1 MKLEIDNLDGRG
13 LQDYTAAV
21 DSEGLPQIVRRL
33 NKPAEFKAS
42 LLSTGAAFVVPG
54 DGARLV
60 FARAGGQT
68 MFTGYLTAAPEF
80 EYLGWGER
88 GPVYRYNLVAQSDE
102 VILDRKRLPDR
113 SPFVNRSA
121 GNALRQMTQDLLPGA
136 FDLTAAQDVDTLAA
150 YDPDPQKQW
159 SAHAGEIALQT
170 RGAYRTMNGALIFS
184 PEGTATYILS
194 ETDRNF
200 SSGGLKLQSPEAIL
214 NDATILGNV
223 EPQAYVKDYFVGDGL
238 SLKFY
243 LSQTPFTKGS
253 STLFID
259 EFTGTSPDPTRWS
272 VTDPSNAVS
281 TNGGKLR
288 VAGGSGSDGQT
299 LVQFVEEVELG
310 GAWVLQHGNTTFNA
324 ASLGIIGGL
333 YTGAVSQATCLAGF
347 QITPNGVAS
356 NIQALI
362 NGAPVG
368 GALATVTGHQY
379 VFTTRFYSLEIY
391 RQQQRFHSALH
402 PAGSAYGGASVSADV
417 RIVLEVH
424 DIDPTNP
431 GSLVAPSTVLFDD
444 IISNAPGFCAYALIN
459 AINLQ
464 CDIAFTRLI
473 QAADTE
479 VRSAL
484 PGESYRTRLV
494 GALSDGAECNI
505 VSGPALDFFTAYVP
519 APNEL
524 IEVHY
529 RGSGRSVARVQ
540 NSASIAAHASG
551 SDDGLRGTVR
561 QIGSPPTR
569 TATDCENAALAL
581 LEYGNTVACAG
592 EYETWSDFLPGGA
605 IDIFPGDALQ
615 VNAPSRGAAFSAI
628 VREAEIVVHDLA
640 GEHSIYKIKFANDAA
655 EVLSFEF
662 RSGAAFIPQGTIALN
677 TAQVGSTY
685 LPAATAAV
693 ITQVNSTTI
702 NVDTGASPIAGGGFE
717 VRWSDTGWGQSN
729 DRNLVGRFGVQTFV
743 LPRLARAQS
752 YFLRQFDASVPPK
765 YSRYSAA
772 LHVDYPL

>member
-13 LQDYTAAV
+13 LQDYTSSV
-21 DSEGLPQIVRRL
+21 DSEGLPQIVRHL
-33 NKPAEFKAS
+33 NKPAEFKVS
-42 LLSTGAAFVVPG
+42 LLSTGTTFVVPG
-54 DGARLV
+54 DGARIV
-60 FARAGGQT
+60 FARSNGQII
-68 MFTGYLTAAPEF
+68 FTGYLTASPAF

-88 GPVYRYNLVAQSDE
+88 GPVYRYNLAAQSDE
-102 VILDRKRLPDR
+102 IILDRKRLPDR

-136 FDLTAAQDVDTLAA
+136 FDFTAVQDVDTLAD
-150 YDPDPQKQW
+150 YNPDPQKQW
-159 SAHAGEIALQT
+159 SAHAAEVALQA
-170 RGAYRTMNGALIFS
+170 RAAYRAMNGALSFL
-184 PEGTATYILS
+184 PEGSAAYTLN
-194 ETDRNF
+194 ETDSNF

-214 NDATILGNV
+214 NDATTLGNV

-238 SLKFY
+238 TLKFY
-243 LSQTPFTKGS
+243 LSQTPFTKAS
-253 STLFID
+253 NTLFID
-259 EFTGTSPDPTRWS
+259 EFTDAAPDPTRWS

-281 TNGGKLR
+281 TSGGKLHL
-288 VAGGSGSDGQT
+288 AGGTETDGQT
-299 LVQFVEEVELG
+299 LVQFVEQVELG

-324 ASLGIIGGL
+324 ASSGIIGGL
-333 YTGAVSQATCLAGF
+333 YAGAVSQAGCLAGF
-347 QITPNGVAS
+347 QITPNGTVS

-368 GALATVTGHQY
+368 SVLTTVAGHQY

-391 RQQQRFHSALH
+391 RQQQRFHSSLH
-402 PAGSAYGGASVSADV
+402 PAGSAYGGASVLADV

-431 GSLVAPSTVLFDD
+431 GSLVAASTVLFDD
-444 IISNAPGFCAYALIN
+444 IISNAPGFCTYALIN

-464 CDIAFTRLI
+464 CDIAFTRMI

-484 PGESYRTRLV
+484 PGASYRTRLV

-529 RGSGRSVARVQ
+529 RGSGHSAARVQ
-540 NSASIAAHASG
+540 NSASITAHAVG
-551 SDDGLRGTVR
+551 SDDGLRGKLRHIST
-561 QIGSPPTR
+561 PPAR
-569 TATDCENAALAL
+569 TAADCENAALAL
-581 LEYGNTVACAG
+581 LDDGNIVAWAG
-592 EYETWSDFLPGGA
+592 EYDTWSDFLPGGA
-605 IDIFPGDALQ
+605 ADIFPGDALQ
-615 VNAPSRGAAFSAI
+615 VNAPSRGAVFTAI
-628 VREAEIVVHDLA
+628 VRETDIAVHDLA

-662 RSGAAFIPQGTIALN
+662 KSGAAVVPQGIITLN

-685 LPAATAAV
+685 LPAATGAV

-702 NVDTGASPIAGGGFE
+702 NVDAGAAPIAGGGFE
-717 VRWSDTGWGQSN
+717 VRWSDTGWGQAN
-729 DRNLVGRFGVQTFV
+729 DRNLAGRFGVQTFT

-765 YSRYSAA
+765 YSRYSTA